1 MQYTCQASL
10 THQLVIKE
18 HSIEKNDYLSPAT
31 LGPRA
36 TSSPAGNLWAIPIEN
51 QLAGIY
57 GRSNAIEESVGDHAR

>member
-1 MQYTCQASL
+1 MSNKPFI
-10 THQLVIKE
+10 THESVIKK
-18 HSIEKNDYLSPAT
+18 HRIVKYDYLFPKS

-36 TSSPAGNLWAIPIEN
+36 TSSPPGNLWAVPIEN